1 LLDSLTAGT
10 TTASA
15 FTAEKFAP
23 DSIISPAFAGEVL
36 SYPQFVESGG
46 MIVDSGSPISTG
58 AYSQYLQSIGAQDTT
73 IGAISELPSE
83 INTIIENLPENTK
96 KKIIES
102 AR

>member
-1 LLDSLTAGT
+1 
-10 TTASA
+10 
-15 FTAEKFAP
+15 
-23 DSIISPAFAGEVL
+23 
-36 SYPQFVESGG
+36 

-102 AR
+102 VR